1 MTRRRLKEAK
11 ASNHWIGT
19 RLAKLR
25 RMRNMTQQEVGDIL
39 HRTDSAVSDIENG
52 YSDITLDHLL
62 HVAEGLG
69 LPAAGLLLPEPGA
82 TSAIPYKGSNGVAN
96 PAIIELLS
104 NQPKMQALS
113 QILEALPRL
122 SLEQLTEV
130 AQNVSQFSTSSSSA
144 A

>member
-11 ASNHWIGT
+11 PSNHWIGT

-39 HRTDSAVSDIENG
+39 RRTDSAVSDIENG

-82 TSAIPYKGSNGVAN
+82 PSSVPYKGANGAAN
-96 PAIIELLS
+96 PAIVDLLS
-104 NQPKMQALS
+104 QEAKMQALGH
-113 QILEALPRL
+113 ILEALPRL
-122 SLEQLTEV
+122 SVEQLNELARSVDQLTN
-130 AQNVSQFSTSSSSA
+130 ASSA

>member
-11 ASNHWIGT
+11 PSNHWIGT

-25 RMRNMTQQEVGDIL
+25 RLRNMTQQEVGDIL

-69 LPAAGLLLPEPGA
+69 VPAAGLLLPEPGA
-82 TSAIPYKGSNGVAN
+82 PSHLPYKGAIGIAN
-96 PAIIELLS
+96 AAVVDLLT
-104 NQPKMQALS
+104 QDAKMQALGH
-113 QILEALPRL
+113 ILEALPRL
-122 SLEQLTEV
+122 SLDQLNEL
-130 AQNVSQFSTSSSSA
+130 ARNVDNLSA

>member
-11 ASNHWIGT
+11 PSNHWIGT
-19 RLAKLR
+19 RLARLR
-25 RMRNMTQQEVGDIL
+25 RLRNMTQQEVGNIL

-82 TSAIPYKGSNGVAN
+82 PSHLPYKGAGATAN
-96 PAIIELLS
+96 PGLVELLT
-104 NQPKMQALS
+104 NQTKLQALS
-113 QILEALPRL
+113 QVLEALPRL
-122 SLEQLTEV
+122 STEQLSELAKSV
-130 AQNVSQFSTSSSSA
+130 EQFTGASSGA
-144 A
+144 